1 MNIALYISSSEKA
14 QKAAFEIINSLKSKN
29 CGIFV
34 PNFTDKEFKDYCIYA
49 DYKTIRENCGIIIS
63 LGGDGTFLR
72 SAEIAIGH
80 DIKLFGFNLGNLGF
94 LTEAPIEKSE
104 PVLDRIIAGDYKTK
118 EKLSL
123 ECCITENNN
132 IIFKGNALNEVT
144 IHSDGMKLLNLSFSI
159 NNIYAGTYRA
169 DGLVI
174 ASPTG
179 STAYSLSAGGPIVD
193 PKVGA
198 FIIIPICPYKMGLRP
213 FVVSD
218 RSKIKVKL
226 LKKGKNAVLVMDGQ
240 VSEKIDSSKE
250 INAVKSDNN
259 VYFVRTMDRY
269 FYQKVKEKLNES
281 RSESDNIYK

>member
-179 STAYSLSAGGPIVD
+179 STAYSLSAGGPIVNPD
-193 PKVGA
+193 VECLLITA
-198 FIIIPICPYKMGLRP
+198 LCPHTMSARP
-213 FVVSD
+213 LVISPFETVCVHEGNSQGTSITLD
-218 RSKIKVKL
+218 GHFNRKAGKDCKITVNKA
-226 LKKGKNAVLVMDGQ
+226 KKGLKVISFENDFYTV
-240 VSEKIDSSKE
+240 
-250 INAVKSDNN
+250 
-259 VYFVRTMDRY
+259 VR
-269 FYQKVKEKLNES
+269 EKLNWGG
-281 RSESDNIYK
+281 